1 MLSAALGVLAGGVSA
16 GDDPPPAASPTGSA
30 NGAHDE
36 PAPDRERL
44 QSLQD
49 QIEKLRKRLVE
60 AEEKAGTI
68 VDDLD
73 EVALRQALL
82 AREAELLEHDMA
94 AARQAVA
101 EARRDAEAARRRVAL
116 AEDELRGWLLELYKT
131 GPAPDLDRVLSAGSA
146 SELADAARAAET
158 SALLESRH
166 VALLRSEREKL
177 VAAQDETEQR
187 ESRLTALAQELD
199 RRSADLRDAE
209 AQKHSILNGIRA
221 REGAE
226 EEVLA
231 GLVRME
237 RDLKALLEKVTEP
250 GGVTSHGL
258 PRFKGLLGWPVE
270 GKVAI
275 PFGNVRHPKFHTEVP
290 HPGLEIACPPGS
302 EVRALFDGRVVFS
315 DWLRGYGEMIVIDH
329 GDAYL
334 SVYGQLGER
343 LARTGQEVGR
353 NEAIARSG
361 QEGTFGITG
370 LYLEIRHQGQP
381 QDPVPWLKK
390 STRR

>member
-1 MLSAALGVLAGGVSA
+1 MLCAALGVSAGGPSA
-16 GDDPPPAASPTGSA
+16 GDDPPPAASPTGST
-30 NGAHDE
+30 NGAHEE

-44 QSLQD
+44 QALQD
-49 QIEKLRKRLVE
+49 QIETLRKRLVE

-82 AREAELLEHDMA
+82 AREAELLEHDVA

-101 EARRDAEAARRRVAL
+101 EARREAEGAQRRVAL

-131 GPAPDLDRVLSAGSA
+131 GPAPDLDLVLSAGSA

-158 SALLESRH
+158 SALLESRR
-166 VALLRSEREKL
+166 VALLRSEQEKL
-177 VAAQDETEQR
+177 LAAQDETQQR
-187 ESRLTALAQELD
+187 ESRLKALAQELD
-199 RRSADLRDAE
+199 KRSADLRDLE
-209 AQKHSILNGIRA
+209 SQKHSILDGIRA

-237 RDLKALLEKVTEP
+237 RDLKALLEKVVEP
-250 GGVTSHGL
+250 GAVPSHGL

-370 LYLEIRHQGQP
+370 LYLEIRHLGQP

-390 STRR
+390 STRH

>member
-1 MLSAALGVLAGGVSA
+1 MSAVPSAAPG
-16 GDDPPPAASPTGSA
+16 DPPP
-30 NGAHDE
+30 
-36 PAPDRERL
+36 PAPDDQERL
-44 QSLQD
+44 RALQD
-49 QIEKLRKRLVE
+49 QIETLRKRLVD
-60 AEEKAGTI
+60 AEERAGNI

-73 EVALRQALL
+73 EVALKQALL
-82 AREAELLEHDMA
+82 AREAEVLEHDIGAARA
-94 AARQAVA
+94 AADQ
-101 EARRDAEAARRRVAL
+101 ARRESDAARRRVRL
-116 AEDELRGWLLELYKT
+116 AEDDLRGWLLELYKT
-131 GPAPDLDRVLSAGSA
+131 GPAPDLDLLLSAGSA

-158 SALLESRH
+158 SALLESRR
-166 VALLRSEREKL
+166 VALLRAEREKL
-177 VAAQDETEQR
+177 QLAEKETEER
-187 ESRLTALAQELD
+187 EGRLQALAGELEQ
-199 RRSADLRDAE
+199 RRADLRDVE
-209 AQKHSILNGIRA
+209 TQKHTLLDGIRA
-221 REGAE
+221 KEGAE
-226 EEVLA
+226 EQALA

-237 RDLKALLEKVTEP
+237 RDLKELLERLTEP
-250 GGVTSHGL
+250 GAVPSHGL
-258 PRFKGLLGWPVE
+258 NRFKGLLGWPVE

-275 PFGNVRHPKFHTEVP
+275 PFGNVRHPKFGTQVP

-353 NEAIARSG
+353 NDPIARSG
-361 QEGTFGITG
+361 PEGTFGVTG

>member
-1 MLSAALGVLAGGVSA
+1 MCTALLSSA
-16 GDDPPPAASPTGSA
+16 WPPSARDDPPPAATQGDSATGA
-30 NGAHDE
+30 GEE
-36 PAPDRERL
+36 PSPDRERL
-44 QSLQD
+44 QALQD
-49 QIEKLRKRLVE
+49 QIETLRKRLVE

-82 AREAELLEHDMA
+82 AREAALLEHDLA
-94 AARQAVA
+94 AARSAVA
-101 EARRDAEAARRRVAL
+101 EARREAEAARRRVAL

-131 GPAPDLDRVLSAGSA
+131 GPAPDLDLVLSAGSA
-146 SELADAARAAET
+146 SELADAARAAEA
-158 SALLESRH
+158 SALLESRR

-177 VAAQDETEQR
+177 QAAQEEIEQR
-187 ESRLTALAQELD
+187 ETRLSSLARELEE
-199 RRSADLRDAE
+199 RRAALRDVE
-209 AQKHSILNGIRA
+209 SQKHLILDGIRA

-226 EEVLA
+226 EEVLQ

-237 RDLKALLEKVTEP
+237 RDLRTLLEKVTEP
-250 GGVTSHGL
+250 GAVPSHGL
-258 PRFKGLLGWPVE
+258 SRFKGLLGWPVE

-275 PFGNVRHPKFHTEVP
+275 PFGNVRHPKFGTQVP

-343 LARTGQEVGR
+343 LARAGQDVGR
-353 NEAIARSG
+353 NEPIARSG
-361 QEGTFGITG
+361 QEGTFGVTG

-381 QDPVPWLKK
+381 QDPMPWLKK